1 MLSLRR
7 FLPAL
12 IPALLLPFLLSA
24 CGASAQ
30 KEEEV
35 VKIDPPELVLRN
47 FYTAL
52 DNDDREAANALLSK
66 RAKLVDPKG
75 GSLLSNTAA
84 LIQANEGIAKFSV
97 LKIGAEII
105 EVEHSEDG
113 AGEEQRTVTVEFEI
127 TFNNGDTRRSESQLV
142 YEQVNAPEP
151 SAESENGNAAVA
163 VPKAPAEF
171 GWRVE
176 GVRAVWQED

>member
-1 MLSLRR
+1 MRSLRR

-24 CGASAQ
+24 CGANAQ

-35 VKIDPPELVLRN
+35 VKIDPPEVVLRN

-52 DNDDREAANALLSK
+52 GNDDNEAANALLSK

-84 LIQANEGIAKFSV
+84 LIQYNDGIAKFDV
-97 LKIGAEII
+97 LKVGAEII
-105 EVEHSEDG
+105 EVEHTEDG
-113 AGEEQRTVTVEFEI
+113 VGKEQRTVTVEFEI
-127 TFNNGDTRRSESQLV
+127 TFNNGETRRSESQLI
-142 YEQVNAPEP
+142 YEQLDKPTEAEEAPT
-151 SAESENGNAAVA
+151 
-163 VPKAPAEF
+163 AEF

-176 GVRAVWQED
+176 GVRQVWQED

>member
-1 MLSLRR
+1 MRSLSR

-12 IPALLLPFLLSA
+12 IPALLLPFFLAA

-35 VKIDPPELVLRN
+35 IKIDPPEVVLRN

-52 DNDDREAANALLSK
+52 GNDDNEAANALLSK

-75 GSLLSNTAA
+75 GSLRANTAA
-84 LIQANEGIAKFSV
+84 LIQHNDGIAKFDV
-97 LKIGAEII
+97 LKVGGEVI
-105 EVEHSEDG
+105 EVEHTEDG
-113 AGEEQRTVTVEFEI
+113 VGKEQRTVTVEFEI
-127 TFNNGDTRRSESQLV
+127 TFNNGETRRSESQLV
-142 YEQVNAPEP
+142 YEQIDKPTE
-151 SAESENGNAAVA
+151 AEE
-163 VPKAPAEF
+163 APATEF

-176 GVRAVWQED
+176 GVRQVWQED